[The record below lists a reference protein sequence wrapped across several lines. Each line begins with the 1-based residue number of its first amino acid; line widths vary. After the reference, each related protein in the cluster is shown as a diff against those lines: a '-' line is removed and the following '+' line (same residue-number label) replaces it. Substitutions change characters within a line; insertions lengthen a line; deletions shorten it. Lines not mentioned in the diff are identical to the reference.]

1 MEFKYVMTMA
11 LVILFIL
18 ISVIIAKNTSEVI
31 AADPLTSF
39 YNLEVNSNPYG
50 FGAHERGAWA
60 ADLDVKVGEPA
71 EYIYFAGCEN
81 FLQKKLPPFIGG
93 S

>member
-39 YNLEVNSNPYG
+39 YDLEVNSIT
-50 FGAHERGAWA
+50 
-60 ADLDVKVGEPA
+60 GEPHIF
-71 EYIYFAGCEN
+71 Y
-81 FLQKKLPPFIGG
+81 KKRTYAL
-93 S
+93 